1 MLFSCG
7 ITDSSMHSS
16 LGSRSSATSDH
27 KRRRDRFGS
36 AASCPKPLRSTASLM
51 QASGISDAD
60 VTAVQL
66 RCGVGALAP
75 LKETLRKMFK
85 STVQKY
91 CGIVPLGVLR
101 GCCERHVVYMDGMLG
116 GFTTKRVLFV
126 PSFPSPKFLLYS
138 VCSGA

>member
-36 AASCPKPLRSTASLM
+36 AASRPKPLRSTASLM

-75 LKETLRKMFK
+75 LRETVRKVFRN
-85 STVQKY
+85 TVQRF
-91 CGIVPLGVLR
+91 CGILPMGVLR
-101 GCCERHVVYMDGMLG
+101 TCFERHVAYMDRM
-116 GFTTKRVLFV
+116 VQ
-126 PSFPSPKFLLYS
+126 SFPAANSAHHPRTALYY
-138 VCSGA
+138 SGDHV